1 VAHTCLLLPG
11 LDLEALKRHAAGVWA
26 PDSITDLPCM
36 STHTTTSLHQATTPR
51 AAGKSTKRQP
61 KKPSKT
67 APEVLAARRARAFAN
82 SINIGRCTSPDPAM
96 IEHHQVVYDPVLMM
110 WRLAKPGE
118 WDMPA

>member
-1 VAHTCLLLPG
+1 VT
-11 LDLEALKRHAAGVWA
+11 
-26 PDSITDLPCM
+26 
-36 STHTTTSLHQATTPR
+36 
-51 AAGKSTKRQP
+51 GKSTKHAL

-67 APEVLAARRARAFAN
+67 GSELLAARRARAYAD

-96 IEHHQVVYDPVLMM
+96 IEHHRVVYDPVLMI